1 MLLTV
6 QIQEMLRFNSSL
18 SYSHGIRCLAYSSPV
33 AVERTAFIV
42 TKGLCRFIYKDFFFA
57 SFFVIIETNESKSIL
72 EAIEKA
78 EVPDLR
84 TAVKRDILSV
94 RSI

>member
-6 QIQEMLRFNSSL
+6 QIQEMLHFNSFP

-57 SFFVIIETNESKSIL
+57 SFFVIIE
-72 EAIEKA
+72 KA

>member
-6 QIQEMLRFNSSL
+6 QIQEMLHFNSFP
-18 SYSHGIRCLAYSSPV
+18 SYSHGMRCLAYSSPV
-33 AVERTAFIV
+33 DVEWTAHIV

-57 SFFVIIETNESKSIL
+57 PFFVI
-72 EAIEKA
+72 IEKA
-78 EVPDLR
+78 EVPYLR